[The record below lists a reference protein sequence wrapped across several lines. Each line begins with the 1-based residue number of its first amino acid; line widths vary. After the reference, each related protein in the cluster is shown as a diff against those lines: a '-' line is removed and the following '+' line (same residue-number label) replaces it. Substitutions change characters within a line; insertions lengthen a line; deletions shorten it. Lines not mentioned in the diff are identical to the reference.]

1 MDNDVFLIKQ
11 SLGAWTAAEEGAKF
25 SPMLWAEHNANP
37 RMLIIHEVMGRNC
50 GWLTAYTA
58 RMYRDN
64 LQRLEF
70 LPGIGLTK
78 ERKDIHAVFV
88 PEMEIDIPAEAKTPE
103 KCHGRAG

>member
-1 MDNDVFLIKQ
+1 M
-11 SLGAWTAAEEGAKF
+11 
-25 SPMLWAEHNANP
+25 AEHNANP

-88 PEMEIDIPAEAKTPE
+88 PEMEIDIPAEAKRLKNVMDE
-103 KCHGRAG
+103 LDNVNIFISEGWK